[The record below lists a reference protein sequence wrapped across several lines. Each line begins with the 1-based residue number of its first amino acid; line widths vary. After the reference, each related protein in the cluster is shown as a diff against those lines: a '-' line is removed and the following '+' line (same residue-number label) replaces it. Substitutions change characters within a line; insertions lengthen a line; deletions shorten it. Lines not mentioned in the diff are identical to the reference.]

1 VTGST
6 PYSIEYSERFQRSF
20 KKLAKAYRSDFVELI
35 AKTLEELID
44 EPYPNKS
51 RSEPLPGKISLLE
64 GWTFHKLE
72 IWFAKG
78 VSGQIR
84 LMYLVNDTTCT
95 IKPVWIYSHEQFA
108 KRPNDGDL
116 KSAIA
121 EILDLSSDYL

>member
-6 PYSIEYSERFQRSF
+6 PYSIEYPERFQRSF
-20 KKLAKAYRSDFVELI
+20 KKLAKAYRSNFVELI

-51 RSEPLPGKISLLE
+51 RSEPLPAKMSLLE

-78 VSGQIR
+78 VSGQIILSCLQR
-84 LMYLVNDTTCT
+84 KYLCFGRRGDTEIETT
-95 IKPVWIYSHEQFA
+95 ILECNLV
-108 KRPNDGDL
+108 
-116 KSAIA
+116 
-121 EILDLSSDYL
+121 LD